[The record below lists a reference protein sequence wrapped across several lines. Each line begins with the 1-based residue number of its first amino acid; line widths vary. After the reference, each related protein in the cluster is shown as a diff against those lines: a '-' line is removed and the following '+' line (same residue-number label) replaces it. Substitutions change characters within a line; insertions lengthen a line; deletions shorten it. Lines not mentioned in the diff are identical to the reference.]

1 MSVENEACLNSLV
14 AVVGHFV
21 AMYTCTACQL
31 GIIVQH
37 NTIPTTHQNTIVI
50 LRKNA
55 RLHEFTPKQQ
65 L

>member
-50 LRKNA
+50 LRK
-55 RLHEFTPKQQ
+55 KC
-65 L
+65 